1 MQLCIVVAGQ
11 GRARA
16 YKAKAE
22 NFMAKK
28 RKAAM
33 AQIEREKE
41 NGVLDEG
48 KKDKANIW
56 MQCDK
61 CKYTTNYNAFMIHH
75 IRQHVKK
82 KNRPCD
88 FCGSEVKPG
97 TACATGRCD
106 AAGVPGT
113 SGTSNA
119 KKTPVSDAGSYAARR
134 ETKTPDMVI
143 SAVERTSCGAKSL
156 DDENNL
162 AGEAGMMGSISDMG
176 DPDSNPGLID
186 VPGGGMSLSEVHDK
200 DDITIEVSNVN
211 QESVAGSTSICLM
224 EMSGQEQPPTL
235 LTVQKMEEEDD
246 SNAVYVQVVEV
257 GKGGTGEGGSLTK
270 QVLTVADDGT
280 VEMVEVMWDDMSPPG
295 KDLIERVREKT
306 ADKTWVVECGFM
318 PGRGCM
324 YQIFSL
330 KQVIEKCMESKAAAD
345 LQDNKNPAYVINTKK
360 PFHQMFANDVITKE
374 NSHFP
379 PGN

>member
-1 MQLCIVVAGQ
+1 MAGVARSITGQ
-11 GRARA
+11 GRART

-33 AQIEREKE
+33 AQIEREK
-41 NGVLDEG
+41 GPLDEG
-48 KKDKANIW
+48 RKDKANIW

-113 SGTSNA
+113 SGASDA
-119 KKTPVSDAGSYAARR
+119 KKTPVSDAGSYAAGR
-134 ETKTPDMVI
+134 ETKTPDLVI
-143 SAVERTSCGAKSL
+143 SAVERASCGAKSM

-162 AGEAGMMGSISDMG
+162 SGEAGLMGSIGDMG

-186 VPGGGMSLSEVHDK
+186 VPGGGMSLSEVQDK
-200 DDITIEVSNVN
+200 DDMTIEVSNVN
-211 QESVAGSTSICLM
+211 QESGASICLM

-235 LTVQKMEEEDD
+235 LTVQKMEEEDN

-257 GKGGTGEGGSLTK
+257 GKGGGGEGGSLTK

-295 KDLIERVREKT
+295 
-306 ADKTWVVECGFM
+306 
-318 PGRGCM
+318 
-324 YQIFSL
+324 Q
-330 KQVIEKCMESKAAAD
+330 
-345 LQDNKNPAYVINTKK
+345 N
-360 PFHQMFANDVITKE
+360 MF
-374 NSHFP
+374 
-379 PGN
+379 